1 MPQAPAATAV
11 EAPGSGWRA
20 ALMAALPSIAI
31 GLVWVLVASAN
42 SIAELVTF
50 NSTSRDIGVYL
61 QMLWNTGH
69 GRPFQTTLLE
79 SNRIHL
85 AEHVALLLPVLSP
98 LYALRPDPRWLF
110 VAQTAVLALAAAPIY
125 LLARRLLGGV
135 LLPTLFVA
143 GYFLMPTVTEVAYD
157 AFYPVIWAA
166 LPIGFAAYFLLTDRV
181 RPGIALA
188 LLAIPIEEEAGLAV
202 LGLGL
207 MLALRRGH
215 RLLGVALAGL
225 ALLWLGSGRD
235 GGDAALP
242 RAVDAAVVRRE
253 SDGGPLRGAARAAR
267 RDADRPRHASA
278 CRVPRAG
285 CSRRPAA
292 LRCWRRRC

>member
-1 MPQAPAATAV
+1 MLPA
-11 EAPGSGWRA
+11 SQQA
-20 ALMAALPSIAI
+20 ALWAAAPSIAI
-31 GLVWVLVASAN
+31 GLIWIVVASAN
-42 SIAELVTF
+42 SIGELETF

-61 QMLWNTGH
+61 QMLWNTAH

-79 SNRIHL
+79 SNRLHL

-98 LYALRPDPRWLF
+98 LYAGRPDPRWLF
-110 VAQTAVLALAAAPIY
+110 VAQTAVLALAATPVY

-143 GYFLMPTVTEVAYD
+143 GFFLMPTVTEVAYD

-166 LPIGFAAYFLLTDRV
+166 LPIGFSAYFLLTDRV

-215 RLLGVALAGL
+215 RLLGLALAGL
-225 ALLWLGSGRD
+225 ALLWLGLVAMVVMPRFHEPSTLPASGQNRTVD
-235 GGDAALP
+235 HFEALREHPAETVSDLAAQRMP
-242 RAVDAAVVRRE
+242 RAIRWLLAPT
-253 SDGGPLRGAARAAR
+253 GGL
-267 RDADRPRHASA
+267 
-278 CRVPRAG
+278 
-285 CSRRPAA
+285 
-292 LRCWRRRC
+292 